1 MPFQNPAVSDWSPR
15 KGPCSGGTL
24 VVVSGSD
31 LHYGSTVRVMMNNR
45 LPAPVVWLI
54 SESVCTVFRSVLS
67 FHW

>member
-1 MPFQNPAVSDWSPR
+1 M
-15 KGPCSGGTL
+15 
-24 VVVSGSD
+24 VVSGSD